1 MDALLPVVLAIC
13 CGIDVHKKT
22 LTACLLKTAA
32 SGEALA
38 QRRVFRT
45 VTSQLQELAAWL
57 VQEGCRHVAIE
68 STGVYWKPVFNVL
81 EKAGIEVVLVNAQH
95 VKNVPGRKTDVKDAE
110 WLATLLR
117 VGLLRSSFVP
127 PQEIRELR
135 DLTRYRTQVVRQRA
149 DECNRI
155 QKLLENCNIKL
166 ASVASNVLGASGRDM
181 LRALGEGLDNPG
193 ALANLARGKL
203 RDKLPELEEA
213 LRGVMS
219 ETQRWLLREQLHKV
233 GELDEAILR
242 LDAKVAELCLPFA
255 QVLALLDQIPG
266 VNQRVAQVIVAE
278 IGLDMS
284 RFKSAALSGQPRER
298 RQAEERQGA
307 QGEPLAAAGAGG
319 SGLGIVAHQGD
330 ESVGDVSAAQGA
342 SRGQAGVPGGG
353 APHLADGLH
362 AVEPPPALRRGRP
375 GLLPCAGQGPG
386 QGETGAASAE
396 DGLCRDGDG
405 CGASGVS
412 GQSRG
417 NYPGRHGSPGIH
429 FRGSFDDQDR

>member
-1 MDALLPVVLAIC
+1 MDAPLPVVLSVC

-22 LTACLLKTAA
+22 LTACLLTTGA
-32 SGEALA
+32 SGDVLKES
-38 QRRVFRT
+38 RVFRA
-45 VTSQLQELAAWL
+45 VTGQLQELAAWL
-57 VQEGCRHVAIE
+57 VRAGCRHVAIE
-68 STGVYWKPVFNVL
+68 STGVYRKPVFNVL
-81 EKAGIEVVLVNAQH
+81 EKAGREVVLVNARH

-135 DLTRYRTQVVRQRA
+135 DLTRYRTRVVRQRA

-181 LRALGEGLDNPG
+181 LKALGEGLDDPG
-193 ALANLARGKL
+193 ALANMARGKL

-219 ETQRWLLREQLHKV
+219 ATRRWLLRAQLHKV

-255 QVLALLDQIPG
+255 QALALRDQIPG

-278 IGLDMS
+278 VGLDMG
-284 RFKSAALSGQPRER
+284 RFKSAAQLASWAGMCPGNHESAGKQKSGKVRKGNR
-298 RQAEERQGA
+298 WLRQALVE
-307 QGEPLAAAGAGG
+307 AAWASSHTKGT
-319 SGLGIVAHQGD
+319 SL
-330 ESVGDVSAAQGA
+330 SATYHRIKG
-342 SRGQAGVPGGG
+342 
-353 APHLADGLH
+353 
-362 AVEPPPALRRGRP
+362 RRGGKRACLAVGHRILRMAYALLSRRRP
-375 GLLPCAGQGPG
+375 YEEAGPDYYQVPDKDRLKEKLVGRLQKMG
-386 QGETGAASAE
+386 YAVTVTAAEPA
-396 DGLCRDGDG
+396 
-405 CGASGVS
+405 A
-412 GQSRG
+412 
-417 NYPGRHGSPGIH
+417 
-429 FRGSFDDQDR
+429 

>member
-1 MDALLPVVLAIC
+1 MDVLLPVVPSIC

-22 LTACLLKTAA
+22 LTACLLKTGA
-32 SGEALA
+32 SGEALK
-38 QRRVFRT
+38 RSRVFRT
-45 VTSQLQELAAWL
+45 VTGQLQELAGWL
-57 VQEGCRHVAIE
+57 VRENCRRVAIE

-181 LRALGEGLDNPG
+181 LKALGEGLDDPG
-193 ALANLARGKL
+193 ALANMARGRL

-219 ETQRWLLREQLHKV
+219 ETRRWLLREQLHKV
-233 GELDEAILR
+233 GELDEAVPR
-242 LDAKVAELCLPFA
+242 PDAKIAELCLPFA
-255 QVLALLDQIPG
+255 QVLAILDQLPG
-266 VNQRVAQVIVAE
+266 VNQRIAQVIVAE
-278 IGLDMS
+278 VGLDMS
-284 RFKSAALSGQPRER
+284 RFKSAAQLASWAGMCPGNHESAGKRKGGKVR
-298 RQAEERQGA
+298 KGNRWLRQTLVEAAWAASHTKETS
-307 QGEPLAAAGAGG
+307 LAATYHR
-319 SGLGIVAHQGD
+319 VK
-330 ESVGDVSAAQGA
+330 
-342 SRGQAGVPGGG
+342 R
-353 APHLADGLH
+353 
-362 AVEPPPALRRGRP
+362 RRGGKRACLAVGHRILRMAYALLSRP
-375 GLLPCAGQGPG
+375 RPYQ
-386 QGETGAASAE
+386 EEGA
-396 DGLCRDGDG
+396 DYYR
-405 CGASGVS
+405 
-412 GQSRG
+412 
-417 NYPGRHGSPGIH
+417 PP
-429 FRGSFDDQDR
+429 DQDRVKDKLVRRLQKMGYAVTVTVADPAA